1 MKVVQLSGGVGGA
14 RLARGLDRAADVD
27 LTVIVNVGD
36 DDVIHGMYVSADLD
50 TVLYTLAGLEGT
62 QGWGRAGDS
71 FATNEE
77 LGRLGADN
85 QFQLGDRDLAL
96 NILRTAALASG
107 EDLASFTG
115 RIAKQLDIGA
125 TILPATN
132 DYLRTRIRNAAGETM
147 SFQEYFVIRQNREEV
162 SAVEYAGAPATQPG
176 PGVIESIN
184 DADLVVIGPSNPPLS
199 IWPILA
205 IPGIRDAIGAHR
217 NVAAV
222 SPLFGGK
229 AIKGPAHRVMASLG
243 LPAGN
248 AGVAAAYEGLLQRL
262 IVDQGDRGDTASITG
277 LEVTAADTRIP
288 DGTSAQRFV
297 EEVLLR

>member
-1 MKVVQLSGGVGGA
+1 M
-14 RLARGLDRAADVD
+14 D

>member
-1 MKVVQLSGGVGGA
+1 VKVVQLSGGVGGA